1 MQGILVLNTRRFGA
15 KCKVKCGK
23 MQVEKH
29 KYTPQMYK
37 QNPLEASKTWLK
49 RAK

>member
-1 MQGILVLNTRRFGA
+1 MQGVLVLNAVRFGA
-15 KCKVKCGK
+15 KRKAKCGK

-37 QNPLEASKTWLK
+37 
-49 RAK
+49 